1 MFTLLQIE
9 GCPEDVPTLDSKT
22 QLLLYRKWKD
32 ANMWETVN
40 LYNIILT
47 FKKLYFNLSDTLRT
61 SWIYLFSS
69 SFDQDKHLFLCLKR
83 EDDNTWETVKCLP
96 MLTFKKYTCKGN
108 VSLSEILR
116 FTLPC
121 NITFILGTP
130 WVFQVEIHERAYMQR
145 KGISFVDIEML
156 TLAIWRTPLDFLIV
170 HTISLPSSNMW
181 TNIHAKE
188 RHFFRRY
195 WNVHSCNLTD
205 APGLPHC
212 SPQESTE

>member
-1 MFTLLQIE
+1 
-9 GCPEDVPTLDSKT
+9 
-22 QLLLYRKWKD
+22 
-32 ANMWETVN
+32 MWETVN
-40 LYNIILT
+40 LYNNILT
-47 FKKLYFNLSDTLRT
+47 FKKLSFNLSDTLRT
-61 SWIYLFSS
+61 SWINRFSS
-69 SFDQDKHLFLCLKR
+69 SLDQGKHLFLCLKR
-83 EDDNTWETVKCLP
+83 EDDNTWETVNCLP
-96 MLTFKKYTCKGN
+96 MFHL
-108 VSLSEILR
+108 EILR

-130 WVFQVEIHERAYMQR
+130 WVFQVAIHEQTYMQR

-205 APGLPHC
+205 APGFPHC
-212 SPQESTE
+212 LPQESTE